1 MDKKYNMTVGLKS
14 TTNELVSWFQTEYPF
29 LVKAMKEAQHHYDE
43 VTLNPYHLEGDVFT
57 HTMMVCLMAKH
68 VAPDNDVVRWS
79 SLLHDIGK
87 PGARKINDETMR
99 VAFHGHE
106 GLSSFMAIDILNK
119 ADIPVAD
126 KIMIYKLIAM
136 HGELFHFVKSD
147 GTIKSDILDAF
158 KGERALLEN
167 LTYQV
172 WADSFGRF
180 WQNGRVT
187 NIDAELPEHFKP
199 IVEQLGYSVQPMK
212 NTGNPK
218 LTVLVGPPCS
228 GKSTWMA
235 SNVVGDV
242 VISRDALVEA
252 AGAKRGLNYSE
263 SFKFLNAN
271 KDVSDTEVDGVLSS
285 TMVEARN
292 AGKDVVIDMTNM
304 SKKGRRRW
312 VTEFAKYDKKAV
324 VFLTGFEE
332 LKKRNKIRA
341 EKTGKYIP
349 SHVLQ
354 DMCIRYSMPT
364 YAEGFN
370 DIQFLWNE

>member
-1 MDKKYNMTVGLKS
+1 MTVGLKS
-14 TTNELVSWFQTEYPF
+14 TTNELVSWFQLNYPD

-43 VTLNPYHLEGDVFT
+43 TLLNPYHIEGDVFT
-57 HTMMVCLMAKH
+57 HTMMVCLMART
-68 VAPDNDVVRWS
+68 VAPDNDLVRWS

-87 PGARKINDETMR
+87 PGARRINDETKR
-99 VAFHGHE
+99 VSFHGHE

-119 ADIPVAD
+119 TDIPVAD
-126 KIMIYKLIAM
+126 KIMIHKLVAM

-147 GTIKSDILDAF
+147 GTIKSDILETF

-180 WQNGRVT
+180 WESGRVT
-187 NIDAELPEHFKP
+187 NISTDLPDHFRP
-199 IVEQLGYSVQPMK
+199 IIEQLSYGVQPMK

-218 LTVLVGPPCS
+218 LTVLVGPPCA
-228 GKSTWMA
+228 GKSSYIAKHFNGM
-235 SNVVGDV
+235 D

-263 SFKFLNAN
+263 AFKFLNAN
-271 KDVSDTEVDGVLSS
+271 KAVSDEEVDGVMNTQITSIRQNNKS
-285 TMVEARN
+285 
-292 AGKDVVIDMTNM
+292 VVIDMTNM

-312 VTEFAKYDKKAV
+312 TSEFAKYDKSAV

-370 DIQFLWNE
+370 DIQFLLNE

>member
-1 MDKKYNMTVGLKS
+1 MTVGLKS
-14 TTNELVSWFQTEYPF
+14 TTNELVSWFQKEYPF

-57 HTMMVCLMAKH
+57 HTMMVCLMANK
-68 VAPDNDVVRWS
+68 VAPDNDLVRWS
-79 SLLHDIGK
+79 TLLHDIGK
-87 PGARKINDETMR
+87 PGARRINDETKR

-119 ADIPVAD
+119 TDIPVAD
-126 KIMIYKLIAM
+126 KIMIHKLVAM

-147 GTIKSDILDAF
+147 GTIKSDILETF

-180 WQNGRVT
+180 WESGRVT
-187 NIDAELPEHFKP
+187 NINADLPDHFRP
-199 IVEQLGYSVQPMK
+199 IIEQLSYGVQPMK
-212 NTGNPK
+212 NTGAPQ
-218 LTVLVGPPCS
+218 LTILVGPPCS
-228 GKSTWMA
+228 GKSSYIA
-235 SNVVGDV
+235 NHFNGID

-263 SFKFLNAN
+263 AFKFLNAN
-271 KDVSDTEVDGVLSS
+271 KAVSDEEVDGA
-285 TMVEARN
+285 MN
-292 AGKDVVIDMTNM
+292 AQIASIRQNNKSVVIDMTSM
-304 SKKGRRRW
+304 SKKSRRRW
-312 VTEFAKYDKKAV
+312 VSEFAKYDKSAV
-324 VFLTGFEE
+324 VFLTGLEE
-332 LKKRNKIRA
+332 LKRRNKVRA
-341 EKTGKYIP
+341 TETGKFIP
-349 SHVLQ
+349 PHVLE

-370 DIQFLWNE
+370 SIDFVWNE